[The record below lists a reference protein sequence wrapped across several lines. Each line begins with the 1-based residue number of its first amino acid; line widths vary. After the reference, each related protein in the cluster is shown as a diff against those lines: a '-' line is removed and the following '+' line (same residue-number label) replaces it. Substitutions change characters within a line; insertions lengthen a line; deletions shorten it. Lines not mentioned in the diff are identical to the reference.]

1 MRLYPR
7 LLLGASTE
15 ISSHPLA
22 ISPHSGALPPHM
34 CQTSLLTF
42 PSTLFFFFCVLSL
55 SFNIYLFISI
65 YLAVPH
71 LSCSIWD
78 LGSLLHHA
86 GSRHVGSSSLTREW
100 TWANCVGSTETTR
113 EVPAVI
119 FEIFFVCVCVTYECA
134 MCVLSHS
141 VVSDSLRPYGLACQA
156 PLSMG
161 FSRQQYWSG
170 LPCPPPGDLPTPGI
184 EPRSPALQVDSVP
197 IEPPGNPRKDIWML
211 MFKNS
216 WKKKPQWECIMM
228 KISLFNGVRG

>member
-22 ISPHSGALPPHM
+22 ISPHPGALPPHM

-71 LSCSIWD
+71 LSCSTWD

-86 GSRHVGSSSLTREW
+86 GSRHVGSSSLTRDW

-119 FEIFFVCVCVTYECA
+119 FEIFFCVCVWHMNVPCVCLVTQSCLTLCDPMVWPVRLLCPWDSPGNNTGVGCHALLQGIFPPQGSNPGLQHCRWILYPLSHQGIPGKTYERLC
-134 MCVLSHS
+134 LKSH
-141 VVSDSLRPYGLACQA
+141 
-156 PLSMG
+156 
-161 FSRQQYWSG
+161 
-170 LPCPPPGDLPTPGI
+170 
-184 EPRSPALQVDSVP
+184 E
-197 IEPPGNPRKDIWML
+197 
-211 MFKNS
+211 
-216 WKKKPQWECIMM
+216 KKKASMRMHNDENQP
-228 KISLFNGVRG
+228 L